1 MAEGLAEAW
10 SRLTLMT
17 EEKVVEVFEEDIP
30 QEKAEE
36 IELNFLGKLL
46 TKNNFNSKAVK
57 TVFNTIRK
65 PSKGLVI

>member
-46 TKNNFNSKAVK
+46 TKKQF
-57 TVFNTIRK
+57 
-65 PSKGLVI
+65 